1 MEGVISLKKSK
12 LSVGKEIYGTKDI
25 EQAFYEAFAPYFE
38 QNNMHPARFV
48 SWITQ
53 EPKKRVGSS

>member
-1 MEGVISLKKSK
+1 MKKPK
-12 LSVGKEIYGTKDI
+12 LSVGKEIYGAKDI
-25 EQAFYEAFAPYFE
+25 KQAFYEAFAPYFE